1 MIIDLLFKFTTSRT
15 TGWADSSQKRVVTP
29 LFKLLNKII
38 MQNIIENRLCKH
50 EEATMQIFPQKYIN
64 NFQ

>member
-1 MIIDLLFKFTTSRT
+1 
-15 TGWADSSQKRVVTP
+15 
-29 LFKLLNKII
+29 

-64 NFQ
+64 NFQW

>member
-1 MIIDLLFKFTTSRT
+1 
-15 TGWADSSQKRVVTP
+15 
-29 LFKLLNKII
+29 